1 MRIGKWAGVA
11 AALAGMLGGTV
22 PQPAR
27 AGGAPLGL
35 YAGGFASWLESGFD
49 LNVTPLNP
57 TLPARVTTSGIGGG
71 FMVGYDW
78 APFFDN
84 WTVGAVADASFGNWG
99 ESFGP
104 NNGNEIDVDFLVTMR
119 GRVGYWVQPHLMPYF
134 TAGIAWQG
142 TTFHN
147 PPRTSTSATAVNVI
161 NFSNTMTGW
170 TIGGGLD
177 WTLAHAITLNA
188 EYLFAD
194 FGTWEFTQA
203 TGKFTVPI
211 TTQQVRLGVK
221 IPLSDPEYIAA
232 HRY

>member
-27 AGGAPLGL
+27 AGGASLGL

-134 TAGIAWQG
+134 TA
-142 TTFHN
+142 
-147 PPRTSTSATAVNVI
+147 SS
-161 NFSNTMTGW
+161 
-170 TIGGGLD
+170 
-177 WTLAHAITLNA
+177 
-188 EYLFAD
+188 
-194 FGTWEFTQA
+194 
-203 TGKFTVPI
+203 
-211 TTQQVRLGVK
+211 
-221 IPLSDPEYIAA
+221 
-232 HRY
+232 